1 MRAKDSHTG
10 KGAAFFYE
18 HRYYQAQDTGDEGEL
33 EADLLTDYHLVLNP
47 QALIGHTDGDADG
60 LYIEAGSAKL
70 SRVSD
75 GSADKTG
82 NGTGTAVHYRHPV
95 YNVDDTTVTVHL
107 GNNGLRTEKTP
118 TGTLTVKVNENITNA
133 DPDQEFT
140 YTLGLYNAS
149 SMIEGLVDP
158 LDGEY
163 PITIGSSS
171 VNIKNGGNFKLKA
184 GQTATI
190 SGLPV
195 GTAYQITEESP
206 VGYTPSY
213 TNGDSDFTGQ
223 SHGLIRYVQG
233 EDAPQASLTIN
244 YTYDPTAR
252 SHFLLRSPPLR

>member
-1 MRAKDSHTG
+1 M
-10 KGAAFFYE
+10 
-18 HRYYQAQDTGDEGEL
+18 L

-82 NGTGTAVHYRHPV
+82 NVTGTAVHYRHPV

-149 SMIEGLVDP
+149 SNNQGAVDP
-158 LDGEY
+158 LDGKY
-163 PITIGSSS
+163 SITIDSSSVEIQNGGSSS
-171 VNIKNGGNFKLKA
+171 
-184 GQTATI
+184 
-190 SGLPV
+190 
-195 GTAYQITEESP
+195 
-206 VGYTPSY
+206 
-213 TNGDSDFTGQ
+213 
-223 SHGLIRYVQG
+223 
-233 EDAPQASLTIN
+233 
-244 YTYDPTAR
+244 
-252 SHFLLRSPPLR
+252 